1 MNIQKTLLLRIL
13 IVGAVIYGAWNFGL
27 RPKLAEQALLKENR
41 MSQLQLISDSGYDFD
56 TRRAETDEAYRMVNA
71 AGGTML
77 ESLSSSADQ
86 RSARDLITISAREFG
101 VDVNRVEPL
110 RVTEFTSVNNKKKR
124 FEHKNDAA
132 VAKVVRFKGE
142 GVRVELEGS
151 FAGIAGFIQQIDQDT
166 QTLKMES
173 FRMVSSTTGRVRMIA
188 QFMKF
193 ELVEAPEML
202 TSKQLADA
210 DSQSS
215 GG

>member
-13 IVGAVIYGAWNFGL
+13 IVGVVIYGAWNFGL
-27 RPKLAEQALLKENR
+27 RPKLAERAQLKENR
-41 MSQLQLISDSGYDFD
+41 ISQMQLISDSGYDFD
-56 TRRAETDEAYRMVNA
+56 TRRAETDEAYSMVTA

-77 ESLSSSADQ
+77 DSLTSSTDQ

-110 RVTEFTSVNNKKKR
+110 RVSEFTSAHKKKR
-124 FEHKNDAA
+124 FESKNDPAA
-132 VAKVVRFKGE
+132 VKAVRFQGE

-188 QFMKF
+188 QFVKF

-202 TSKQLADA
+202 KSKQLAEA
-210 DSQSS
+210 DTQSS